1 MWRRLDCLKASVWDF
16 QLTKELFV
24 AYNFAPFN
32 DGSAVTAVKRLF
44 ELDCKADVVSC
55 DLSSVRN
62 RDASLL
68 ELVRDKIDR
77 HAIIK
82 SVVRFAHWDS
92 ICDFVTKGWASI
104 DEWNENYRSIYSR
117 SMWVHS
123 HFLAAVARSRCASQ
137 HWNAEFSDPLLWN
150 VDGSVRQTADVE
162 ISSLLARELLG
173 LVPTDIQGLLVN
185 DRRVVYWAQIV
196 TFFVA
201 DILTFTNEQ
210 QAQLMISDVPQE
222 YRRQLWEKTAISPH
236 PTLPAHLYG
245 VGDDNRDSG
254 VEKYK
259 LGYFGNFYANRGSS
273 TFLEAWAS
281 LPDETANRVQ
291 LSVYSDSAAGLD
303 YYATNLGL
311 ADRIQIHKP
320 LTFLSFLRIL
330 NQFDGLLVSDI
341 STRPFTVPCPYLPSK
356 VSDYKGATSEM
367 VALYLDGSPLSTFDV
382 GRRADVNS
390 IADIRRL
397 LQDLAVG
404 PS

>member
-1 MWRRLDCLKASVWDF
+1 M
-16 QLTKELFV
+16 TKELFV
-24 AYNFAPFN
+24 TYNFAPFN

-77 HAIIK
+77 HAITK
-82 SVVRFAHWDS
+82 SVVRFAHWNS
-92 ICDFVTKGWASI
+92 ICDFVAKGWASI
-104 DEWNENYRSIYSR
+104 DEWNDSYRSIYSR

-123 HFLAAVARSRCASQ
+123 HFLAAVARSRCVSQ
-137 HWNAEFSDPLLWN
+137 HWNAEFSDPLLWT
-150 VDGSVRQTADVE
+150 VDGSVRQTANVE
-162 ISSLLARELLG
+162 IRSGLARELLG
-173 LVPTDIQGLLVN
+173 LVPTDIQRLLVN
-185 DRRVVYWAQIV
+185 DRRIVYWAQIV

-201 DILTFTNEQ
+201 DTLTFTNEQ

-222 YRRQLWEKTAISPH
+222 YRRQLWEKTEIAPH
-236 PTLPAHLYG
+236 PTLPAHFYG
-245 VGDDNRDSG
+245 SENDKRDSG
-254 VEKYK
+254 VEEYK
-259 LGYFGNFYANRGSS
+259 LGYFGNFYANRGSG

-281 LPDETANRVQ
+281 LPDETAKRVR

-303 YYATNLGL
+303 YYAKNLGL

-341 STRPFTVPCPYLPSK
+341 STKPFSVSCPYLPSK
-356 VSDYKGATSEM
+356 VSDYMGANAET
-367 VALYLDGSPLSTFDV
+367 VALYLEGSPLSELDV
-382 GRRADVNS
+382 GKRADVNC
-390 IADIRRL
+390 IADIRRML
-397 LQDLAVG
+397 REIVEGQG
-404 PS
+404 